1 MKYREL
7 KRLFAKHGVTYVRTR
22 GDHEVWTVGSCT
34 TVVRRTAR
42 LRPALCARSKST
54 WPRVSE
60 KDGSANEDLQH

>member
-34 TVVRRTAR
+34 TVVPADSEVAPGT
-42 LRPALCARSKST
+42 LRQIEKHLAPCLGEGWLSK
-54 WPRVSE
+54 
-60 KDGSANEDLQH
+60 